1 MEVESGRVMSEA
13 ECVEVESRRVMSEA
27 GHGGGKRARDE

>member
-13 ECVEVESRRVMSEA
+13 ECVEVEIGRVMSEA
-27 GHGGGKRARDE
+27 GAWRWKAGA